1 MFFASPAERMTAQL
15 KSMPRRQLKQALGAL
30 HRELE
35 SGATIGP
42 DDRAA
47 LQQAIR
53 EIHDALQRTETES
66 QTEREAPLSKRVSE
80 LIESLETSHPR
91 FAEVLRSVSESL
103 ANLGI

>member
-1 MFFASPAERMTAQL
+1 
-15 KSMPRRQLKQALGAL
+15 MPRRQLQQALGAL

-35 SGATIGP
+35 SGAKIGP
-42 DDRAA
+42 EDRAA

-53 EIHDALQRTETES
+53 EIEEALKPTDIDPRP
-66 QTEREAPLSKRVSE
+66 EREGPLSRRVSG

-91 FAEVLRSVSESL
+91 FAEILQSLSESL